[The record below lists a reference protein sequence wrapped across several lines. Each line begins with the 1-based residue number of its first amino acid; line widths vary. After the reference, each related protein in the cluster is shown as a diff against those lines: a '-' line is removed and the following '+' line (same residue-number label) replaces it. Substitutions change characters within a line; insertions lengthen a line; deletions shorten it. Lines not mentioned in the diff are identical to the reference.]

1 MNKYLDIIAKYV
13 SWTRVSV
20 DAGSDEMFLKLRPTK
35 NNKSKFNLVI
45 ENMRYLS
52 KIKKGN

>member
-1 MNKYLDIIAKYV
+1 MGRYLDIIGKYV

-20 DAGSDEMFLKLRPTK
+20 DTGTDKMFLKLRPTK

-45 ENMRYLS
+45 ENEKSS
-52 KIKKGN
+52 KN